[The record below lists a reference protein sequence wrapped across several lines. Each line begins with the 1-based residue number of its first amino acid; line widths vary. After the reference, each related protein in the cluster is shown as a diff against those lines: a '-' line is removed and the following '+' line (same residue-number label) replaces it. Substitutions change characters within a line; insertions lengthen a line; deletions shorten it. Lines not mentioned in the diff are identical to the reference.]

1 MYKVIKEFVL
11 VSWGSCACYLSKGLR
26 LLRKALLIKKK
37 KKTNFLLN
45 VLEHRVQGILKCA
58 QANLWAEVL
67 KRLVLGP
74 VLAGNKNKNTKTKAP
89 GWIK

>member
-1 MYKVIKEFVL
+1 MYKVIKEFVS
-11 VSWGSCACYLSKGLR
+11 VSRGSCACYLSKGLR
-26 LLRKALLIKKK
+26 LLRKALLIKK

-58 QANLWAEVL
+58 QANLRAEVL